1 MAYARDLS
9 FADLQRT
16 NLQDA
21 YLGIKDGRIS
31 MKSSDMFLSDLSY
44 ALLENI
50 DGHRVIFYRS
60 ILFCTQIKNCD
71 FTEASF
77 YGADL
82 TGVTFKNVILKNA
95 DFTNAE
101 NVPQAIQEKLVN
113 GKFVE
118 DGLFSASHES
128 KNKTIFFS
136 MPGKMSKE
144 DELVTKDFKR
154 QLEADGY
161 SVIYYIK
168 DDYPKFG
175 QFNKVRQSIMRSS
188 GMIAF
193 GFKQINVKNG
203 VYRPGMG
210 NKEEWKDRWLSTP
223 WSEVEV
229 GMGLMKGLPILL
241 VKDSDIKEGIFDNQL
256 SECFVATINTSDDS
270 RKLNLNKNY
279 IDWIAK
285 V

>member
-1 MAYARDLS
+1 M
-9 FADLQRT
+9 Q
-16 NLQDA
+16 
-21 YLGIKDGRIS
+21 
-31 MKSSDMFLSDLSY
+31 
-44 ALLENI
+44 
-50 DGHRVIFYRS
+50 RS

-113 GKFVE
+113 GKFFE

-168 DDYPKFG
+168 DDYPKFS

-210 NKEEWKDRWLSTP
+210 NEEEWKDRWLSTP

>member
-1 MAYARDLS
+1 
-9 FADLQRT
+9 
-16 NLQDA
+16 
-21 YLGIKDGRIS
+21 
-31 MKSSDMFLSDLSY
+31 
-44 ALLENI
+44 
-50 DGHRVIFYRS
+50 
-60 ILFCTQIKNCD
+60 
-71 FTEASF
+71 
-77 YGADL
+77 
-82 TGVTFKNVILKNA
+82 
-95 DFTNAE
+95 
-101 NVPQAIQEKLVN
+101 
-113 GKFVE
+113 
-118 DGLFSASHES
+118 
-128 KNKTIFFS
+128 
-136 MPGKMSKE
+136 MSKE

-210 NKEEWKDRWLSTP
+210 NEEEWKDRWLSTP

-270 RKLNLNKNY
+270 RKLHLNKNY